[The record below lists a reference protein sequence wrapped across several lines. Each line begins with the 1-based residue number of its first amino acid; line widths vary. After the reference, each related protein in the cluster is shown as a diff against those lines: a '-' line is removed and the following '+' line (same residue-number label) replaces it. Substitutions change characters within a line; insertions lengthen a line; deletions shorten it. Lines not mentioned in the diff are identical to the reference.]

1 MRGQGGKKGKRKGE
15 KKNHCG
21 DPQMTQQAGM
31 IDADMRNRITVL
43 CKSLESTFLF
53 FYILLGK

>member
-1 MRGQGGKKGKRKGE
+1 MRGPGGKKGKRKG

>member
-1 MRGQGGKKGKRKGE
+1 MRGQGGKKGKRKGK